1 MLKNGKEPVL
11 ASPGQ
16 SEQPTLLTMPAVSR
30 TLILPDLAWPQADPG
45 PLDPRPAF
53 PKMMP
58 SLELQLL
65 TESDG
70 SQGRVSGPRV
80 SLQPG
85 YGSRL
90 GYAAAQ
96 WSFPQ
101 APELTA
107 SQKAHHPLT
116 HVPASL
122 LPVPS
127 ICPASPPL
135 PGPETGK
142 PLSPFSL
149 HCTHSGEGPS
159 LSASSSSLFS
169 MSPPH
174 PGMPHP
180 ARTARGPP
188 TDVPA
193 SNWTL
198 LTQAPIITHQFNK
211 QAS

>member
-1 MLKNGKEPVL
+1 M
-11 ASPGQ
+11 
-16 SEQPTLLTMPAVSR
+16 LLTMPVLSR

-45 PLDPRPAF
+45 PLDPQPAF

-58 SLELQLL
+58 SLGLQLL

-107 SQKAHHPLT
+107 SQQTHHPLT
-116 HVPASL
+116 HAPASS

-127 ICPASPPL
+127 TCPPVVHYPAQRRASPSPHFPFTAHTL
-135 PGPETGK
+135 GRGP
-142 PLSPFSL
+142 
-149 HCTHSGEGPS
+149 

-180 ARTARGPP
+180 AWTSGCPP

-193 SNWTL
+193 SNRTL
-198 LTQAPIITHQFNK
+198 LIQAPIITHQFNK
-211 QAS
+211 QGS

>member
-1 MLKNGKEPVL
+1 
-11 ASPGQ
+11 
-16 SEQPTLLTMPAVSR
+16 
-30 TLILPDLAWPQADPG
+30 
-45 PLDPRPAF
+45 
-53 PKMMP
+53 MP
-58 SLELQLL
+58 SLGLQLL
-65 TESDG
+65 TESNG

-107 SQKAHHPLT
+107 SQQTHHPLT
-116 HVPASL
+116 HAPASS
-122 LPVPS
+122 LPVLSTCPS
-127 ICPASPPL
+127 SPPL

-142 PLSPFSL
+142 PLSPSSL
-149 HCTHSGEGPS
+149 HCTHTGEGGP

-169 MSPPH
+169 MSLPH

-180 ARTARGPP
+180 AWTAGCPP

-198 LTQAPIITHQFNK
+198 LIQAPIITHQFNK
-211 QAS
+211 QGS

>member
-1 MLKNGKEPVL
+1 M
-11 ASPGQ
+11 
-16 SEQPTLLTMPAVSR
+16 
-30 TLILPDLAWPQADPG
+30 DPG
-45 PLDPRPAF
+45 PLNPWTAF

-58 SLELQLL
+58 SLGLQLL
-65 TESDG
+65 TESNG

-107 SQKAHHPLT
+107 SQQTHHPLT
-116 HVPASL
+116 HAPASS

-127 ICPASPPL
+127 TCPSSPPL

-142 PLSPFSL
+142 PLSPSSL
-149 HCTHSGEGPS
+149 HCTHTGEG
-159 LSASSSSLFS
+159 
-169 MSPPH
+169 
-174 PGMPHP
+174 
-180 ARTARGPP
+180 GPP
-188 TDVPA
+188 LCLQLLFVLNVPA
-193 SNWTL
+193 SSRD
-198 LTQAPIITHQFNK
+198 
-211 QAS
+211 ASSCLDSWMSSY